1 MKTPQERLIELVEEG
16 WLTER
21 QTLLACMKY
30 MNVDQVKEMVELN
43 QFDTVWKDYEEWIH
57 DGWE

>member
-21 QTLLACMKY
+21 QALLACMKY

-43 QFDTVWKDYEEWIH
+43 QFDAVWKDY
-57 DGWE
+57 

>member
-1 MKTPQERLIELVEEG
+1 MKTPQEKLIELVEEG
-16 WLTER
+16 WLAER
-21 QTLLACMKY
+21 QALLACMKY

-43 QFDTVWKDYEEWIH
+43 EFDAVWKDYEEWTH

>member
-16 WLTER
+16 WLNER
-21 QTLLACMKY
+21 QALLACMKY

-43 QFDTVWKDYEEWIH
+43 EFDVVWKDYEEWTH